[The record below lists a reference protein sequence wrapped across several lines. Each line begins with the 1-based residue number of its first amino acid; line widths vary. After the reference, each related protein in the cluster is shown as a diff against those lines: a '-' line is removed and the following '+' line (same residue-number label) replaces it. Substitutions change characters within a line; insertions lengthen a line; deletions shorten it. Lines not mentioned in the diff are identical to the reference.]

1 MKTVIFSKEIE
12 IPDWYDINNF
22 NDGNSINVNFEI
34 SLNEILDEYD
44 EDTILEE
51 LGYDPSMCFKT
62 DLDLKNEIYE
72 NSEIYDIELKPYF
85 KYTND
90 NDIYD
95 RVLYLLENDKIN
107 YNEWDKFLR
116 KYEI

>member
-1 MKTVIFSKEIE
+1 MENVIISREIE
-12 IPDWYDINNF
+12 IPDSYTVDNF
-22 NDGNSINVNFEI
+22 YKGDLLQVDFEI
-34 SLNEILDEYD
+34 SLYDILEEYD
-44 EDTILEE
+44 EEKILDE

-62 DLDLKNEIYE
+62 DLDLKDEVYE

-85 KYTND
+85 KYAND
-90 NDIYD
+90 KDIYD
-95 RVLYLLENDKIN
+95 RVLYLLENDKIS